1 MCRNN
6 MAWRVLF
13 LAMCFSVSAH
23 AQQITITNSAPQ
35 TTDDFVGR
43 AKAAVSLGNAALEK
57 KDWNAARTHFE
68 AAAVWYEQGEDHK
81 NAAGTRQLAERLA
94 AREKLAAQAQL
105 SSEAAQ
111 AAAQAGNAG
120 LAVEHLEAA
129 AQYYEQLG
137 ENENA
142 EAMLL
147 LSEKLRGYIDPS
159 QEAARLSGLGD
170 NAAARG
176 NKIGAADFYQR
187 AIKLYQDIDDWH
199 GENEVRTK
207 ADNLIDKSAELNCA
221 DLDKIS
227 RPLCEKEK
235 QKVIDEQMA
244 LQKEVEEKQRQIEKE
259 AEEKQRQIEKE
270 AKEKQRQRER
280 KKANEKKYREC
291 MENLGKIGEGGVKAG
306 ASEGV
311 LWGGA
316 ITGILLCSQYNQ

>member
-1 MCRNN
+1 
-6 MAWRVLF
+6 
-13 LAMCFSVSAH
+13 MCFSVSAH

-35 TTDDFVGR
+35 TTDDFVER

-68 AAAVWYEQGEDHK
+68 AAAVWYEQGKDHK
-81 NAAGTRQLAERLA
+81 NAVGTRQLATRLV
-94 AREKLAAQAQL
+94 AREKLAAQAHL
-105 SSEAAQ
+105 SSEAAK
-111 AAAQAGNAG
+111 AAAQAGNVG
-120 LAVEHLEAA
+120 LAIEHIDAA
-129 AQYYEQLG
+129 ARYYEQLG
-137 ENENA
+137 EDENA
-142 EAMLL
+142 AAMRL
-147 LSEKLRGYIDPS
+147 LSDKLQGYTDPS

-170 NAAARG
+170 DAAARDD
-176 NKIGAADFYQR
+176 KIGAADFYQR

-221 DLDKIS
+221 ELDKIS

-244 LQKEVEEKQRQIEKE
+244 LQKEAEEKQRQIEKE

-280 KKANEKKYREC
+280 EEREKENEKKYREC
-291 MENLGKIGEGGVKAG
+291 MENLGKIGEEGVKAG
-306 ASEGV
+306 ASEGA

>member
-13 LAMCFSVSAH
+13 LAMCFTVSAH

-35 TTDDFVGR
+35 TTDDFVER

-57 KDWNAARTHFE
+57 KDWTTARTHFE

-81 NAAGTRQLAERLA
+81 NAAGTRQLAERLT
-94 AREKLAAQAQL
+94 AREKLTAQAHL

-147 LSEKLRGYIDPS
+147 LSEKLRGYIDPL

-187 AIKLYQDIDDWH
+187 AIKLYQAIDDWH

-207 ADNLIDKSAELNCA
+207 ANNLIDKSAKVNCA

-227 RPLCEKEK
+227 RSLCEKEK
-235 QKVIDEQMA
+235 
-244 LQKEVEEKQRQIEKE
+244 EEKQRQL
-259 AEEKQRQIEKE
+259 AERQRQIEAQREEELRQVAEVERKQKQQDAE
-270 AKEKQRQRER
+270 AKRKRKRKQCEDD
-280 KKANEKKYREC
+280 YV
-291 MENLGKIGEGGVKAG
+291 NLMGQIAQHEDVNKDAIIAG
-306 ASEGV
+306 AIISIMGSM
-311 LWGGA
+311 G
-316 ITGILLCSQYNQ
+316 C